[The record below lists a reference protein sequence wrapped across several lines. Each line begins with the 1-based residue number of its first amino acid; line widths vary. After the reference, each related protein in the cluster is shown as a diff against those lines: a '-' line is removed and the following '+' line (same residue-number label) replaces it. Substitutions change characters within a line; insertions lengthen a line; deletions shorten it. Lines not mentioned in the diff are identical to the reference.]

1 MPDANDRSY
10 FNRPHDDAVAPK
22 DLKVK
27 LAEQMLHIVWQDGRS
42 SMYALANLRRLCP
55 CATCRTEREQQDEN
69 PLRILKFNPAGVRVV
84 SAELVGHYAIQFQW
98 SDGHKSGI
106 FDFRFLRAIDEP
118 PRARD

>member
-10 FNRPHDDAVAPK
+10 FNRSHDDAVAPK

-27 LAEQMLHIVWQDGRS
+27 LAEQMLHIVWRDGSS

-55 CATCRTEREQQDEN
+55 CATCRTEREQQDAN

-118 PRARD
+118 PRR